1 MFRVYNSFAL
11 NSKQRFLRACLFGI
25 PTAIG
30 LGIAYGIISRIL
42 PIAFSIV
49 YVGIGYL
56 IGYVIQKFGRG
67 VQPKFSYL
75 AAGLTILSF
84 ILSDVIRYFGF
95 NLGFDLVSQI
105 IAIITQV
112 YLGSVYGLINLA
124 FIAWGVIMA
133 YNTARIV

>member
-75 AAGLTILSF
+75 AAGLAILSF

-95 NLGFDLVSQI
+95 NLGYDLVSQI

-112 YLGSVYGLINLA
+112 YLGSINGLINLA

-133 YNTARIV
+133 FNTARIV

>member
-75 AAGLTILSF
+75 AAGLAILSF

-95 NLGFDLVSQI
+95 NLGYDLVSQI
-105 IAIITQV
+105 IAIISQV

>member
-75 AAGLTILSF
+75 AAGLAILSF
-84 ILSDVIRYFGF
+84 ILSNVIRYFGF
-95 NLGFDLVSQI
+95 NLGYDLVSQI

-112 YLGSVYGLINLA
+112 YLGSINGLINLA

-133 YNTARIV
+133 FNTARIV

>member
-11 NSKQRFLRACLFGI
+11 TSKQRFIRACLFGF

-30 LGIAYGIISRIL
+30 LGIAYGIISRFM
-42 PIAFSIV
+42 PITFSII
-49 YVGIGYL
+49 YVGIGYV

-75 AAGLTILSF
+75 GAGLALLAF
-84 ILSDVIRYFGF
+84 ILSDIVRYFGF
-95 NLGFDLVSQI
+95 NLGYNLLSQI
-105 IAIITQV
+105 MAIVSQV
-112 YLGSVYGLINLA
+112 YLGSIYGLINLA

>member
-11 NSKQRFLRACLFGI
+11 NSKQRFIRACLFGI

-30 LGIAYGIISRIL
+30 LGVGYGVLSRFM
-42 PIAFSIV
+42 PITFSII
-49 YVGIGYL
+49 YVGIGYV
-56 IGYVIQKFGRG
+56 IGYVIQKYGRG

-75 AAGLTILSF
+75 AGGLALLSF
-84 ILSDVIRYFGF
+84 ILSDIVRYYGF
-95 NLGFDLVSQI
+95 NLGYNLLSQI
-105 IAIITQV
+105 IAIVSQV
-112 YLGSVYGLINLA
+112 YLGSLYGLINLA

>member
-30 LGIAYGIISRIL
+30 LGVGYGILSRFM
-42 PIAFSIV
+42 PITFSII
-49 YVGIGYL
+49 YVGIGYV
-56 IGYVIQKFGRG
+56 IGYVIQKYGRG

-75 AAGLTILSF
+75 AGGLALLSF
-84 ILSDVIRYFGF
+84 ILSDIVRYFGISLGY
-95 NLGFDLVSQI
+95 NLLSQI
-105 IAIITQV
+105 IAIVSQV
-112 YLGSVYGLINLA
+112 YLGSLYGLINLA

>member
-25 PTAIG
+25 PTALG
-30 LGIAYGIISRIL
+30 LGIAYGILSRFM
-42 PIAFSIV
+42 PITFSIV

-75 AAGLTILSF
+75 AAGLALLSF
-84 ILSDVIRYFGF
+84 ILSDIVRYFGISL
-95 NLGFDLVSQI
+95 NYGLVQQV
-105 IAIITQV
+105 IAIVSQV
-112 YLGSVYGLINLA
+112 YLGSINGLINLA

>member
-42 PIAFSIV
+42 PITFSIV

-75 AAGLTILSF
+75 AAGLAILSF

-112 YLGSVYGLINLA
+112 YLGSINGLINLA

-133 YNTARIV
+133 FNTARIV

>member
-75 AAGLTILSF
+75 AAGLAVLSF
-84 ILSDVIRYFGF
+84 ILSDVIRYFGL
-95 NLGFDLVSQI
+95 NLGYDLFGQILAIVS
-105 IAIITQV
+105 QV
-112 YLGSVYGLINLA
+112 YLGSINGLINLA

-133 YNTARIV
+133 FNTARIV

>member
-30 LGIAYGIISRIL
+30 LGIAYGILSRFL
-42 PIAFSIV
+42 PITFSII
-49 YVGIGYL
+49 YVGMGYA

-67 VQPKFSYL
+67 VQAKFSYL
-75 AAGLTILSF
+75 AGGLALFSF
-84 ILSDVIRYFGF
+84 ILSDVVRYFGF
-95 NLGFDLVSQI
+95 NFGNNLLNQI
-105 IAIITQV
+105 LAIISQV
-112 YLGSVYGLINLA
+112 YLGSLYGLINLA

>member
-75 AAGLTILSF
+75 AAGLAVLSF

-95 NLGFDLVSQI
+95 NLGYDLFGQILAIVS
-105 IAIITQV
+105 QV
-112 YLGSVYGLINLA
+112 YLGSINGLINLA

-133 YNTARIV
+133 FNTARIV

>member
-11 NSKQRFLRACLFGI
+11 NSKQRFVRACLFGF

-30 LGIAYGIISRIL
+30 LGIAYGILSRFM
-42 PIAFSIV
+42 PITFSII
-49 YVGIGYL
+49 YVGIGYV

-75 AAGLTILSF
+75 GGGLALLSF
-84 ILSDVIRYFGF
+84 ILSDIVRYFGL
-95 NLGFDLVSQI
+95 NLGYNLFSQI
-105 IAIITQV
+105 IAIVSQV
-112 YLGSVYGLINLA
+112 YLGSIYGLINLA

>member
-75 AAGLTILSF
+75 AAGLAILSF

-95 NLGFDLVSQI
+95 NLGYDLFGQILAIVS
-105 IAIITQV
+105 QV
-112 YLGSVYGLINLA
+112 YLGSIYGLINLA

-133 YNTARIV
+133 FNTARIV

>member
-30 LGIAYGIISRIL
+30 LGIVYGIISRIL
-42 PIAFSIV
+42 PITFSIV

-56 IGYVIQKFGRG
+56 IGYVIRKFGRG

-75 AAGLTILSF
+75 AAGLAVLSF
-84 ILSDVIRYFGF
+84 ILSDVIRYFGL
-95 NLGFDLVSQI
+95 NLGYDLFGQILAIVS
-105 IAIITQV
+105 QV
-112 YLGSVYGLINLA
+112 YLGSINGLINLA

-133 YNTARIV
+133 FNTARIV

>member
-30 LGIAYGIISRIL
+30 LGITYGIISRIL

-75 AAGLTILSF
+75 AAGLAILSF
-84 ILSDVIRYFGF
+84 ILSDIIRYFGF
-95 NLGFDLVSQI
+95 NLGFDFMSQI
-105 IAIITQV
+105 IVIITQV

-133 YNTARIV
+133 FNTARIV